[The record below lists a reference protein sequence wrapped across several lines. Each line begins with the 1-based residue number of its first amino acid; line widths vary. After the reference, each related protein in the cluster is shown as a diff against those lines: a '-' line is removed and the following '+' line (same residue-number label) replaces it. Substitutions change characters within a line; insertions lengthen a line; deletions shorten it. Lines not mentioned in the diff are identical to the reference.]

1 MKTYL
6 VVGLGNPDE
15 KYLATRHNLGCLMR
29 SICDLYRAYVLS
41 IIGVVIVVALVGW
54 YTLVITADYL
64 FELLKKS
71 LFPKDS
77 R

>member
-1 MKTYL
+1 
-6 VVGLGNPDE
+6 
-15 KYLATRHNLGCLMR
+15 MR
-29 SICDLYRAYVLS
+29 SLCDLYRAYVLP
-41 IIGVVIVVALVGW
+41 IVGVVIVVALVGW

>member
-1 MKTYL
+1 
-6 VVGLGNPDE
+6 
-15 KYLATRHNLGCLMR
+15 MR

>member
-1 MKTYL
+1 MQFL
-6 VVGLGNPDE
+6 ILEPFVHSRLFDDIGGVP
-15 KYLATRHNLGCLMR
+15 LGCLMR
-29 SICDLYRAYVLS
+29 SICDLYRAYVLP
-41 IIGVVIVVALVGW
+41 IVGVVIVVALVGW